1 MMLPYDRGRN
11 SLRAALARKA
21 GDEPIF
27 AKAAAQLNALEQAA
41 RREPPFSFYARLLGQ
56 GGARRRFLA
65 RLGLEANDAI
75 DEFLN
80 VALEYERRETPSLQG
95 FLTWLRDARAEVKR
109 DMEIARDEV
118 RVMTVHGAKGLEAP
132 IVILADTITPP
143 VIKPPRLLQLA
154 DGAIIWAGRKAD
166 DVDQV
171 AAARV
176 RANSETE
183 DEYRR
188 LLYVAMTRAAERLII
203 CGAEG
208 LNRPPRNCW
217 YNLVYEPLQPFL
229 VAEDEC
235 GEKVLRYRKPMPGQV
250 TEAEPPPAEAA
261 NADRHDI
268 PPWLFQPAAVEAP
281 RLVSLSPSS
290 AFAEDIGRVAAPA
303 TASAAERRNA
313 LARGRIVHRLMQSL
327 PDIPAAGRQDAIE
340 RYLKGAA
347 ADFLPAERAEIAR
360 QVLTI
365 LNDLVFADVFAPG
378 SRAEVPIVGRITR
391 PDGVVIAVSGQV
403 DRLAVIG
410 ETVLIADYKTDRVAP
425 RRLAEVPDAYVAQL
439 ALYRAVLAR
448 IYPEKTIRAALIF
461 TEGPNVMEVPGAAMV
476 AALAAVMSLA
486 V

>member
-1 MMLPYDRGRN
+1 
-11 SLRAALARKA
+11 
-21 GDEPIF
+21 
-27 AKAAAQLNALEQAA
+27 
-41 RREPPFSFYARLLGQ
+41 
-56 GGARRRFLA
+56 
-65 RLGLEANDAI
+65 
-75 DEFLN
+75 
-80 VALEYERRETPSLQG
+80 
-95 FLTWLRDARAEVKR
+95 
-109 DMEIARDEV
+109 
-118 RVMTVHGAKGLEAP
+118 
-132 IVILADTITPP
+132 
-143 VIKPPRLLQLA
+143 
-154 DGAIIWAGRKAD
+154 
-166 DVDQV
+166 
-171 AAARV
+171 
-176 RANSETE
+176 
-183 DEYRR
+183 
-188 LLYVAMTRAAERLII
+188 MTRAAERLII

-235 GEKVLRYRKPMPGQV
+235 AEKVWRYRKPMSGQV
-250 TEAEPPPAEAA
+250 AEVEPPPAEAA
-261 NADRHDI
+261 NADRHEI

-290 AFAEDIGRVAAPA
+290 AFAEDIGRVAA
-303 TASAAERRNA
+303 TASAAERRHA

-347 ADFLPAERAEIAR
+347 ADFLPAEQAEIAR

-378 SRAEVPIVGRITR
+378 SRAEVPIVGRIAGAS
-391 PDGVVIAVSGQV
+391 GVVIAVSGQV
-403 DRLAVIG
+403 DRLAVTG

-461 TEGPNVMEVPGAAMV
+461 TEGPNVMEVPGAAMEAV
-476 AALAAVMSLA
+476 LAAIMSQA